1 MNKQNAARSI
11 SNLIYNDIIKR
22 NILNVGM
29 PIPTV
34 RELTKKYAPISITTI
49 ANALNILEHDGYIE
63 KKQGK
68 GCYISDRRSNQK
80 FIGII
85 PSIEDNYDIALK
97 INKGINKVIQN
108 ENIHLIMSSASRI
121 SYEEEKRE
129 LEKMISLKCQAIIL
143 YPYSRSEEELKN
155 DFLKTKYKDQ
165 NIIIIDNAY
174 FEQKRSC
181 VIFDNYS
188 AGYDMTNYL
197 IQKGHKNILFVR
209 QELEGNLWKSIDDR
223 YDGYIDALN
232 NNDININSFIRLNPI
247 YISNLSD
254 YPSNDQIEE
263 YLINWKKLKDR
274 PTAIIALHDG
284 VAMSIIIIA
293 QKLGINIPEDLEVV
307 GFDNLSISQNFTPS
321 FTTTNPDFEKAGEV
335 ATRIALK
342 QIREGFEYPQNY
354 VLPVPLLIR

>member
-1 MNKQNAARSI
+1 MNNIHRKFMGTIEVITGSMF
-11 SNLIYNDIIKR
+11 SGKSEELIRRIKR
-22 NILNVGM
+22 AEYAKQK
-29 PIPTV
+29 TV
-34 RELTKKYAPISITTI
+34 VFK
-49 ANALNILEHDGYIE
+49 H
-63 KKQGK
+63 
-68 GCYISDRRSNQK
+68 
-80 FIGII
+80 
-85 PSIEDNYDIALK
+85 
-97 INKGINKVIQN
+97 
-108 ENIHLIMSSASRI
+108 
-121 SYEEEKRE
+121 
-129 LEKMISLKCQAIIL
+129 
-143 YPYSRSEEELKN
+143 
-155 DFLKTKYKDQ
+155 
-165 NIIIIDNAY
+165 
-174 FEQKRSC
+174 
-181 VIFDNYS
+181 
-188 AGYDMTNYL
+188 
-197 IQKGHKNILFVR
+197 
-209 QELEGNLWKSIDDR
+209 SIDDR

-335 ATRIALK
+335 ATRIALR